1 MNLDISDWLIQM
13 AWAANQ
19 NLPTFNKGK
28 NMI

>member
-1 MNLDISDWLIQM
+1 MDLDISDWLIQM
-13 AWAANQ
+13 AWTANQ

>member
-13 AWAANQ
+13 AWAVNQ